1 MPKHAAKFE
10 AILSGKIKIKPVYHY
25 SLPKLRT
32 AVFQET
38 AAEKLPNM
46 RINIPKNGLLLTSA
60 IKSEGGDG
68 FSAIEFPHVK
78 PAGASQHHH
87 SMIEDAL
94 FPPPCRV
101 WLENGCPR
109 PGMGCC

>member
-1 MPKHAAKFE
+1 MGIAFVP
-10 AILSGKIKIKPVYHY
+10 LPSLHY

-46 RINIPKNGLLLTSA
+46 RINIPKHGLLLTSA

-87 SMIEDAL
+87 SMIEDTL

-101 WLENGCPR
+101 WLVTRCPR
-109 PGMGCC
+109 R

>member
-1 MPKHAAKFE
+1 MGYE
-10 AILSGKIKIKPVYHY
+10 HY

>member
-1 MPKHAAKFE
+1 MCGLHVVSIAC
-10 AILSGKIKIKPVYHY
+10 HC

-46 RINIPKNGLLLTSA
+46 RINIPQNGLLLTSA

-87 SMIEDAL
+87 SMIEDTL
-94 FPPPCRV
+94 FPPHAAFGLCVAAHVPA
-101 WLENGCPR
+101 WGAADALSAA
-109 PGMGCC
+109 